1 LLDAMMKVVGLVG
14 ARPVLIDY
22 NRTTYGNTVTIPNTL
37 AGTGRQTPLLRADI
51 RQAHAGKAFEAG
63 AWVVTLRT
71 DPVYTAGGYNPLIAV
86 VSVGDGAIAQTLEVD
101 IGRGTSFQV
110 PCGAV
115 QIDARL
121 DAAIA
126 PNVVPSTQT
135 ILCSV
140 HRGFSS
146 VRPKRSFYQLVTAG
160 AGVATVIPIPNQ
172 ADRMRVWGTESQLGT
187 STYLFVGGG
196 GVFLGGFTGA
206 EVKTAMLASGGV
218 PVPSGAFAVGWA
230 TLHGVPGVQILEF
243 DIAI

>member
-1 LLDAMMKVVGLVG
+1 
-14 ARPVLIDY
+14 
-22 NRTTYGNTVTIPNTL
+22 
-37 AGTGRQTPLLRADI
+37 
-51 RQAHAGKAFEAG
+51 
-63 AWVVTLRT
+63 
-71 DPVYTAGGYNPLIAV
+71 
-86 VSVGDGAIAQTLEVD
+86 VGDGAIAQTFEVD
-101 IGRGTSFQV
+101 ISRGASFQV

-126 PNVVPSTQT
+126 PNVVPDTQT

-160 AGVATVIPIPNQ
+160 AGVATVIILPNQ
-172 ADRMRVWGTESQLGT
+172 AERMRVWGTESQLGT

-206 EVKTAMLASGGV
+206 EVKTAMLASGAV
-218 PVPSGAFAVGWA
+218 PVPSGAFAVAWA

-243 DIAI
+243 DIGV